1 MTSRVG
7 RGKPRIICVMMACA
21 TVAGCARDT
30 PYAAP
35 GFPFLASY
43 ASRQSSAPI
52 LLDNVAWWT
61 TFRDPV
67 LDALIKRALVG
78 NPSLDLAKERIREA
92 QANLAA
98 VPGAAVLS
106 TDAALTREG
115 EINGTQTTRSDATLG
130 LSWMLDPYG
139 ARRDQIK
146 VARAR
151 IEVADAETDAA
162 QLLLLLNVSNS
173 YVDLRY
179 SQRLLQIRQQELRA
193 RQQTLDLVQKMFDQ
207 RSATRLDLISVEA
220 RLAETE
226 TALPGIKSTIQS
238 QKFQLAVLL
247 GMTPGTLDIPLDT
260 GQQPRVGLSPEVGI
274 PADLLRNRPDIK
286 IAERLYYAS
295 VAEVGVA
302 DADLYPK
309 LSLGGAITLTSIGG
323 TSRMDYY
330 FGPTLRLP
338 AFPGTSRRAVVA
350 ARQSQAR
357 QAHIA
362 WKSTV
367 LDAILE
373 VETALLEYSGATGSV
388 RSAQKAVRLYREAVD
403 LTRDLVLQ
411 QGATVRDL
419 LDADKLVSDAELTLA
434 ENQRLLN
441 RSFIRLNVSLGSG
454 TIHAPAVAA
463 PAGLTPGQ

>member
-1 MTSRVG
+1 M
-7 RGKPRIICVMMACA
+7 
-21 TVAGCARDT
+21 

-35 GFPFLASY
+35 AFPFLASY
-43 ASRQSSAPI
+43 ASRQSSVPI
-52 LLDNVAWWT
+52 LLDNVAWWRA
-61 TFRDPV
+61 FYDPV
-67 LDALIKRALVG
+67 LDALIKRALEG
-78 NPSLDLAKERIREA
+78 SPDLDLAKERIREA
-92 QANLAA
+92 QANMAA
-98 VPGAAVLS
+98 VPGMAALS
-106 TDAALTREG
+106 ADAALTREG
-115 EINGTQTTRSDATLG
+115 QINGPHATRSEASLG

-139 ARRDQIK
+139 VRRDQINA
-146 VARAR
+146 ARAR

-162 QLLLLLNVSNS
+162 QLLLLLNISNS

-179 SQRLLQIRQQELRA
+179 SQRLLQIRQQEMRA

-207 RSATRLDLISVEA
+207 HSATRLDLISVEA

-226 TALPGIKSTIQS
+226 TAIPGIKSAIQS

-247 GMTPGTLDIPLDT
+247 GMNPGTLNIRLDN
-260 GQQPRVGLSPEVGI
+260 GPQPQAGLSPEVGI

-302 DADLYPK
+302 EANLYPK
-309 LSLGGAITLTSIGG
+309 LSLGGAITLATIGG
-323 TSRMDYY
+323 NSSTDYY
-330 FGPTLRLP
+330 FGPALQLP

-373 VETALLEYSGATGSV
+373 VETALLEYSGASSSV
-388 RSAQKAVRLYREAVD
+388 RSAQKAVRLYREAVE

-411 QGATVRDL
+411 EGATVRDL

-454 TIHAPAVAA
+454 TTHAQTPAL
-463 PAGLTPGQ
+463 PASDGLTPGQ